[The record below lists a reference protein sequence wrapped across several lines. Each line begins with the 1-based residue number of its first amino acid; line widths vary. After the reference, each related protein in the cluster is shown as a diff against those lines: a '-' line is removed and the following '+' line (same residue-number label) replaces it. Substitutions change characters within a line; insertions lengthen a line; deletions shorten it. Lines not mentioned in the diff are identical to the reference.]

1 MKRELFL
8 ILLFGSAS
16 LLSAYKPHAEKFNN
30 LIVFYVENSK
40 GGGSVALSPQ
50 LIERL
55 DNEVKACKGK
65 ADNKFLLYWSN
76 DQKSDYSKKPE
87 NCTKIINSLFEKNS
101 RTPNALLDKSMMRNI
116 LFDKEFSLKGNITIN
131 YFLTDNYILDYAMRD
146 EPSVLTGMFPSEV
159 AFISGISET
168 LVTVNI
174 YYSNKDNKINMDNF
188 RQANNLNNKSKITY
202 NYIQVN

>member
-1 MKRELFL
+1 MKRA
-8 ILLFGSAS
+8 ILVILAVTSAA
-16 LLSAYKPHAEKFNN
+16 LLSAFKPHAEKFNN
-30 LIVFYVENSK
+30 LIVFYIENSK

-65 ADNKFLLYWSN
+65 ADNKFLLFWSN

-87 NCTKIINSLFEKNS
+87 NCTKIINNLFEKNS
-101 RTPNALLDKSMMRNI
+101 RTPNAILDKSMMRGI

-146 EPSVLTGMFPSEV
+146 EPSVLTGMFPNEVSFITGVSE
-159 AFISGISET
+159 SM
-168 LVTVNI
+168 VTVNI
-174 YYSNKDNKINMDNF
+174 YYSNKDNKINTENF
-188 RQANNLNNKSKITY
+188 RQVNNLNNKSQITY

>member
-1 MKRELFL
+1 
-8 ILLFGSAS
+8 
-16 LLSAYKPHAEKFNN
+16 
-30 LIVFYVENSK
+30 
-40 GGGSVALSPQ
+40 
-50 LIERL
+50 
-55 DNEVKACKGK
+55 
-65 ADNKFLLYWSN
+65 
-76 DQKSDYSKKPE
+76 
-87 NCTKIINSLFEKNS
+87 
-101 RTPNALLDKSMMRNI
+101 
-116 LFDKEFSLKGNITIN
+116 
-131 YFLTDNYILDYAMRD
+131 MRD